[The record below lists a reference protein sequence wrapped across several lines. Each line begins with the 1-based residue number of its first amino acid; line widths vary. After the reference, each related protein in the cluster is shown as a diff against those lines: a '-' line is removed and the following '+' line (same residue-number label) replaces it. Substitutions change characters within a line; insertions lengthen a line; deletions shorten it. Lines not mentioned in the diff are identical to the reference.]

1 MDIGLYWRTYFYSS
15 EGKQMIKKIEEV
27 LENCDYKVS
36 KDRVDEDIC
45 RLDCLPCQ
53 VVIDIGQCLALI
65 ELFRDIEK

>member
-1 MDIGLYWRTYFYSS
+1 
-15 EGKQMIKKIEEV
+15 MIEKMEKKIEEV

-53 VVIDIGQCLALI
+53 VAIDMGQCLALI
-65 ELFRDIEK
+65 ELFKNIEE

>member
-1 MDIGLYWRTYFYSS
+1 MKKTI
-15 EGKQMIKKIEEV
+15 EEKIEEV

-53 VVIDIGQCLALI
+53 VVIDMGQCLALI
-65 ELFRDIEK
+65 EFFKNIDV